1 MRAFLDKKFL
11 LIIILITSCSQT
23 ADNSSNIIDN
33 EEKIIEAVFETPII
47 LEDEFKQENTLDDW
61 SEFILL
67 EYNILLLANSI
78 TGYLENDFNYL
89 SETLNTLSNYSNNI
103 SNSEFQLYQERP
115 EIKGRLKLLNIQI
128 QKTNFNIKDWD
139 KDKGL
144 EELNKIL
151 KFYNYSINTIKSI
164 LNDDLESFKQG
175 VPQPK
180 LADEMFAAVRQGM
193 GITDKEPEMAEGW
206 FGFGEGDP
214 IEAPEWLND
223 ENKALWA
230 TTQPTDKDKR
240 LVTQLEKLQRF
251 IQAGLTDEA
260 NQVITKELKFLQ
272 R

>member
-11 LIIILITSCSQT
+11 LIIILITSCNQT

-67 EYNILLLANSI
+67 EYNILVLANSI

-164 LNDDLESFKQG
+164 LNDDL
-175 VPQPK
+175 
-180 LADEMFAAVRQGM
+180 M
-193 GITDKEPEMAEGW
+193 
-206 FGFGEGDP
+206 
-214 IEAPEWLND
+214 N
-223 ENKALWA
+223 
-230 TTQPTDKDKR
+230 
-240 LVTQLEKLQRF
+240 
-251 IQAGLTDEA
+251 
-260 NQVITKELKFLQ
+260 
-272 R
+272 